1 MNFEAHEFE
10 KEWKYQDPAQTEEAF
25 LEYVDE
31 LTEHEDSTLL
41 PQLYTQLARCKSL
54 LQDAQGCKAYLQSA
68 KELID
73 DANGIDRIIPLIR
86 YHLERGRLF
95 NSMQIE
101 DRGREDFLTA
111 WNEAVEHGI
120 DFHAVDA
127 AHMLGIISEG
137 EVALEW
143 NLKAMQFAEDSQDAK
158 TKSWLGSLYNNIGWT
173 MHGLG
178 RFDQALE
185 CFLNNETWYR
195 ERLRHEEALIAH
207 WSMSKMLRLL
217 NRTDEALRELYVIAD
232 ERKQRSL
239 PNDGYLVEEIG
250 ECLLAKGHL
259 EQAQPF
265 FASAYGILS
274 QDDWLLRNEASRI
287 ERLKM
292 LGKC

>member
-1 MNFEAHEFE
+1 
-10 KEWKYQDPAQTEEAF
+10 
-25 LEYVDE
+25 
-31 LTEHEDSTLL
+31 
-41 PQLYTQLARCKSL
+41 LYTQLARCKSL
-54 LQDAQGCKAYLQSA
+54 LHDAQGCKAYLQSA

-120 DFHAVDA
+120 DFHGVDA